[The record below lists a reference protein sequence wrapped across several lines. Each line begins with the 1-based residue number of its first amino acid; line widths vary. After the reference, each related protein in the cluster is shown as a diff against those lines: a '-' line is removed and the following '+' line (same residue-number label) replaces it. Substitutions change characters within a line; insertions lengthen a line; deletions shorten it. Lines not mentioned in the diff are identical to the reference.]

1 MFGMFLFFFS
11 CVIFLLSRA
20 IFVVKQQWSYI
31 IERFG
36 KFHEVANPGLN
47 IKVSFVDRIAN
58 KVPSNPGGFDKV
70 MEEMRNSLFTSIRAS
85 QQQ

>member
-47 IKVSFVDRIAN
+47 IKVLKRTGFCSYLFLRGLGTWRRGIHQSLRIARCGWLRI
-58 KVPSNPGGFDKV
+58 V
-70 MEEMRNSLFTSIRAS
+70 
-85 QQQ
+85 